1 LKLNIQ
7 LLNKDESIHSFYKKS
22 IIDWKPSRRV
32 ETLILFERCRF
43 KLFRFKKRSSEENLS
58 FRLYSLNPKQKLKLF
73 GGIDGKLLSLA
84 GFLTLKILL
93 VKLICLKLQDS
104 LKDSRSD
111 ASKLFYVW
119 FPMLH
124 LPAFKILELHLI
136 YMFLSV
142 GGMRIRQL
150 NVLHLTSSCHVLLL
164 REKCLNFTD
173 YCFFVPELKL
183 SVKNF
188 KSIKDVELKLTPIT
202 VLIGPPAAGKS
213 NLLDAIVLLGY
224 LDRFMFLEEYGNNAS
239 YMENPLEITR
249 ASEVLD
255 YFRYFNSMERI
266 SLTLEVEKAVRNLEA
281 YFEAGSLKLEL
292 NNVKIP
298 WNFGLRSDSMG
309 EVRNAVAQ
317 AVKELLN
324 IKIYSF
330 DRFRASILN
339 HFHLKTS
346 TMIPPNILRED
357 GMNAFTIAR
366 RTPEVLIRLNEVLK
380 KVGLELKMLRSGQLV
395 VFDHHYEVKPS
406 SISDSIYRIFYILLA
421 LNSAVNFSK
430 LKGFEGRSIIALEE
444 PESQLFPQLLDL
456 IIEGISKFKNLGYV
470 VLTTHNPLLVSKL
483 GDAFKDLM
491 VYYVFRGEDGSSSF
505 VEVNVE
511 KMAENLIGS
520 EDLLLLDP
528 EEVLKRCT
536 GS

>member
-1 LKLNIQ
+1 
-7 LLNKDESIHSFYKKS
+7 
-22 IIDWKPSRRV
+22 
-32 ETLILFERCRF
+32 
-43 KLFRFKKRSSEENLS
+43 
-58 FRLYSLNPKQKLKLF
+58 
-73 GGIDGKLLSLA
+73 
-84 GFLTLKILL
+84 
-93 VKLICLKLQDS
+93 
-104 LKDSRSD
+104 
-111 ASKLFYVW
+111 
-119 FPMLH
+119 MLH

-298 WNFGLRSDSMG
+298 WSFGLRSDLMG

-324 IKIYSF
+324 IRIYSF

-339 HFHLKTS
+339 HF
-346 TMIPPNILRED
+346 I
-357 GMNAFTIAR
+357 
-366 RTPEVLIRLNEVLK
+366 
-380 KVGLELKMLRSGQLV
+380 
-395 VFDHHYEVKPS
+395 
-406 SISDSIYRIFYILLA
+406 
-421 LNSAVNFSK
+421 
-430 LKGFEGRSIIALEE
+430 
-444 PESQLFPQLLDL
+444 
-456 IIEGISKFKNLGYV
+456 
-470 VLTTHNPLLVSKL
+470 
-483 GDAFKDLM
+483 
-491 VYYVFRGEDGSSSF
+491 
-505 VEVNVE
+505 
-511 KMAENLIGS
+511 
-520 EDLLLLDP
+520 
-528 EEVLKRCT
+528 
-536 GS
+536 

>member
-1 LKLNIQ
+1 
-7 LLNKDESIHSFYKKS
+7 
-22 IIDWKPSRRV
+22 
-32 ETLILFERCRF
+32 
-43 KLFRFKKRSSEENLS
+43 
-58 FRLYSLNPKQKLKLF
+58 
-73 GGIDGKLLSLA
+73 
-84 GFLTLKILL
+84 
-93 VKLICLKLQDS
+93 
-104 LKDSRSD
+104 
-111 ASKLFYVW
+111 
-119 FPMLH
+119 M
-124 LPAFKILELHLI
+124 
-136 YMFLSV
+136 
-142 GGMRIRQL
+142 
-150 NVLHLTSSCHVLLL
+150 
-164 REKCLNFTD
+164 
-173 YCFFVPELKL
+173 PELKL

-298 WNFGLRSDSMG
+298 WNFGLRSDSMD

-317 AVKELLN
+317 AVRELLN
-324 IKIYSF
+324 IRIYSF

-339 HFHLKTS
+339 HFHVGVSATV
-346 TMIPPNILRED
+346 PPNMLREN
-357 GMNAFTIAR
+357 GMNAFTVAR

-421 LNSAVNFSK
+421 LNSAANFSK